1 MAFHADPYEST
12 GDLQLFHVKQ
22 GKVIPM
28 ISVSFKEWM
37 PTWKEELL
45 FWGKDGHIYTA
56 ANHINGYWGEEGALS
71 ERSQFIRIK
80 LLEH

>member
-1 MAFHADPYEST
+1 
-12 GDLQLFHVKQ
+12 
-22 GKVIPM
+22 M